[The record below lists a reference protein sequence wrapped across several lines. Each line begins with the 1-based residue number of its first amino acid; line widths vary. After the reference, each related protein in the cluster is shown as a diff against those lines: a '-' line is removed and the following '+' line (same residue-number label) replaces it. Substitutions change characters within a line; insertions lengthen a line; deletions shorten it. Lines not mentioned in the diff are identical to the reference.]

1 MVHRRYGVKEIALGA
16 GFVLLLL
23 VILTFYIWYQTEAV
37 QLGYRIGE
45 LQNRIAQ
52 MKKDIERL
60 EAKKAEL
67 LSLRRIEGIAR
78 RDLGL
83 VDPAPGQ
90 VLYEGRDLEPKK
102 EPR

>member
-1 MVHRRYGVKEIALGA
+1 MVHRRYGLKEIALGA
-16 GFVLLLL
+16 GFILLLI
-23 VILTFYIWYQTEAV
+23 VILTFYIWYQTEAI

-45 LQNRIAQ
+45 LEVRINRV
-52 MKKDIERL
+52 KEDIKRL
-60 EAKKAEL
+60 EAKRSEL

-78 RDLGL
+78 GELGL

-102 EPR
+102 ERP

>member
-1 MVHRRYGVKEIALGA
+1 MVHRRYGAKEIALGA

>member
-1 MVHRRYGVKEIALGA
+1 MVHRRYGLKEIALGA

-45 LQNRIAQ
+45 LEGRVARL
-52 MKKDIERL
+52 KEDIKRL
-60 EAKKAEL
+60 EAKRAEL
-67 LSLRRIEGIAR
+67 LSLRRVEGIAR
-78 RDLGL
+78 NELGL
-83 VDPAPGQ
+83 VDPVPGQ

-102 EPR
+102 ELP

>member
-1 MVHRRYGVKEIALGA
+1 MVHRRYDLKEIAAGA
-16 GFVLLLL
+16 GFLLLLL

-45 LQNRIAQ
+45 LQVRISRL
-52 MKKDIERL
+52 KEDIERL

-78 RDLGL
+78 RDLGF

-90 VLYEGRDLEPKK
+90 VLYEGRDFVPKG
-102 EPR
+102 ERP